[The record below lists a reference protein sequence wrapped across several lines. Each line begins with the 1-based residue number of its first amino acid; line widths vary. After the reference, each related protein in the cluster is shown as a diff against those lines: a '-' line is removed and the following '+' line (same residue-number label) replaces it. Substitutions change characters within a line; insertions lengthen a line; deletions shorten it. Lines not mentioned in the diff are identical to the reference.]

1 MAARRTNYFLCST
14 FSFVMILLCASGSEE
29 LDNKVYVVYM
39 GSTLSKSYRNS
50 LEAAPSVYLGML
62 ESVHGNNE
70 EAKKSL
76 KVSYGKSFHVFAA
89 MLSPSHVQKLSGIW
103 PESESFTDKGLAPV
117 PLKWRGGCNITSN
130 FPACNRKLVGTK
142 FYRSNNLKL
151 YAGEYLF
158 PRDEDGHGTHT
169 SSTVAGH
176 FFKNA
181 SLAQGE
187 SRGGVPGARVAMYK
201 VCWGNC
207 DDADFLAA
215 FDDAIYDASSIDQQ
229 MDTQIL
235 LGNKISIM
243 GIAIN
248 AYTMEKQ
255 WYPLVHGGDVAN
267 VSGGFTSANSS
278 YCQYNSLDHKN
289 VKEKIVICNITYP
302 GDPVIVNT
310 ILWITKM

>member
-1 MAARRTNYFLCST
+1 MSPEDKL
-14 FSFVMILLCASGSEE
+14 FSLLDVFVCDDFALRIW
-29 LDNKVYVVYM
+29 VYVVYM

-89 MLSPSHVQKLSGIW
+89 MLSPSHVQKLSEMHGVVPSDIIIGLLDTGIW

-201 VCWGNC
+201 SLTV
-207 DDADFLAA
+207 A
-215 FDDAIYDASSIDQQ
+215 ASSIDQQ

-267 VSGGFTSANSS
+267 VSGGFTSANSRLLLK
-278 YCQYNSLDHKN
+278 LDGSNMKL
-289 VKEKIVICNITYP
+289 P
-302 GDPVIVNT
+302 LD
-310 ILWITKM
+310 